1 MEKERYDTFDFEDN
15 RRVVEAL
22 RSGDEHCFDALFRR
36 CYRPLCAYASRFVPL
51 SRAEELVQ
59 DTLLW
64 LWENRRTLIPE
75 MPLRSLLFTIVR
87 NKSLNSASRNSLRN
101 RILRELA
108 SDFEEEFDDPALYF
122 ESELARRF
130 AEALRRLPE
139 EFQQTFR
146 MHRLEGKTHRQIAE
160 ELHVSPQTVNY
171 RIGQTVRLLRD
182 EAEVVDGE
190 AHGRI
195 TITGDEFF
203 VQGHFPGNPVV
214 PGVILCEIMAQ
225 SCALLVGAEAV
236 GKTPMYTGLD
246 KVKFRNPVR
255 PGDTVEVTAS
265 LERRMGNFFFA
276 KAEARVGD
284 KMCVQGHL
292 SFAMVEG

>member
-108 SDFEEEFDDPALYF
+108 SDFEEEFDDPDLYF
-122 ESELARRF
+122 ESELVRRF
-130 AEALRRLPE
+130 SAALRRMPE
-139 EFQQTFR
+139 EFQQAFR
-146 MHRLEGKTHRQIAE
+146 MHRLEGKTHREIAE

-171 RIGQTVRLLRD
+171 RIGQTVRFLREELSDYWPLILLLFWP
-182 EAEVVDGE
+182 E
-190 AHGRI
+190 GR
-195 TITGDEFF
+195 
-203 VQGHFPGNPVV
+203 
-214 PGVILCEIMAQ
+214 
-225 SCALLVGAEAV
+225 
-236 GKTPMYTGLD
+236 
-246 KVKFRNPVR
+246 
-255 PGDTVEVTAS
+255 
-265 LERRMGNFFFA
+265 
-276 KAEARVGD
+276 
-284 KMCVQGHL
+284 
-292 SFAMVEG
+292 

>member
-87 NKSLNSASRNSLRN
+87 NKSLNSASRNLLRN

-108 SDFEEEFDDPALYF
+108 SDFEEEFDDSALYF

-171 RIGQTVRLLRD
+171 RIGQTVRFLREELREYWPVLVLLLGFKLR
-182 EAEVVDGE
+182 
-190 AHGRI
+190 
-195 TITGDEFF
+195 
-203 VQGHFPGNPVV
+203 
-214 PGVILCEIMAQ
+214 
-225 SCALLVGAEAV
+225 
-236 GKTPMYTGLD
+236 
-246 KVKFRNPVR
+246 
-255 PGDTVEVTAS
+255 
-265 LERRMGNFFFA
+265 
-276 KAEARVGD
+276 
-284 KMCVQGHL
+284 
-292 SFAMVEG
+292 

>member
-51 SRAEELVQ
+51 SRAKELVQ

-171 RIGQTVRLLRD
+171 RIGQTVRFLREELREYWPVLVLLLGFKLR
-182 EAEVVDGE
+182 
-190 AHGRI
+190 
-195 TITGDEFF
+195 
-203 VQGHFPGNPVV
+203 
-214 PGVILCEIMAQ
+214 
-225 SCALLVGAEAV
+225 
-236 GKTPMYTGLD
+236 
-246 KVKFRNPVR
+246 
-255 PGDTVEVTAS
+255 
-265 LERRMGNFFFA
+265 
-276 KAEARVGD
+276 
-284 KMCVQGHL
+284 
-292 SFAMVEG
+292 

>member
-108 SDFEEEFDDPALYF
+108 SDFEE
-122 ESELARRF
+122 
-130 AEALRRLPE
+130 ALRRLPE

-171 RIGQTVRLLRD
+171 RIGQTVRFLREELREYWPVLVLLLGFKLR
-182 EAEVVDGE
+182 
-190 AHGRI
+190 
-195 TITGDEFF
+195 
-203 VQGHFPGNPVV
+203 
-214 PGVILCEIMAQ
+214 
-225 SCALLVGAEAV
+225 
-236 GKTPMYTGLD
+236 
-246 KVKFRNPVR
+246 
-255 PGDTVEVTAS
+255 
-265 LERRMGNFFFA
+265 
-276 KAEARVGD
+276 
-284 KMCVQGHL
+284 
-292 SFAMVEG
+292 

>member
-36 CYRPLCAYASRFVPL
+36 CYRPL

-87 NKSLNSASRNSLRN
+87 NKSLNSASRNLLRN

-171 RIGQTVRLLRD
+171 RIGQTVRFLREELREYWPVLVLLL
-182 EAEVVDGE
+182 G
-190 AHGRI
+190 
-195 TITGDEFF
+195 FKL
-203 VQGHFPGNPVV
+203 Q
-214 PGVILCEIMAQ
+214 
-225 SCALLVGAEAV
+225 
-236 GKTPMYTGLD
+236 
-246 KVKFRNPVR
+246 
-255 PGDTVEVTAS
+255 
-265 LERRMGNFFFA
+265 
-276 KAEARVGD
+276 
-284 KMCVQGHL
+284 
-292 SFAMVEG
+292 